1 MTDIAHRTQFD
12 GSSDDT
18 EPGTILDPQP
28 SGPAARFAQR
38 FHGPIRAWAA
48 TTFLGWVVMASVL
61 IGLGL
66 LLVAELLPEGVGA
79 WDRSIST
86 WFVAQRTDALNSATA
101 FGSMLGSTF
110 VVIGIAVVVGIA
122 LAIGRRWQAIG
133 FLAAGLFIE
142 VCSFLA
148 ATVAVSRPRP
158 SVPQLDVAPPTSSFP
173 SGHTAA
179 ALVLYASIAII
190 VWTLTDSRVLRA
202 LFWALAV
209 IVPIFV
215 AMSRLYRGMHHATD
229 VLGSVVLAVGSLLC
243 AIVVARVSTA
253 ATAMRSE
260 HAEVAH
266 APSVVTREVSV

>member
-1 MTDIAHRTQFD
+1 
-12 GSSDDT
+12 
-18 EPGTILDPQP
+18 
-28 SGPAARFAQR
+28 
-38 FHGPIRAWAA
+38 
-48 TTFLGWVVMASVL
+48 
-61 IGLGL
+61 
-66 LLVAELLPEGVGA
+66 
-79 WDRSIST
+79 
-86 WFVAQRTDALNSATA
+86 
-101 FGSMLGSTF
+101 MLGSTF

-202 LFWALAV
+202 LFVLLAV
-209 IVPIFV
+209 LVPIFV

-229 VLGSVVLAVGSLLC
+229 VLGSVVLAVGSLSC
-243 AIVVARVSTA
+243 AMVVTRVTTAVRLARSA
-253 ATAMRSE
+253 QNEPAR
-260 HAEVAH
+260 
-266 APSVVTREVSV
+266 APSVVKPGVPV